1 MAFRHQL
8 ACWICGLALLC
19 TPSLFAQKMNQYDKQ
34 WKKIDSLV
42 NQKGLV
48 KSALEEVNKLYQ
60 TAKKEKQEA
69 QRIKA
74 LVYKL
79 GLEEGQQEDAD
90 NQTIRS
96 METEIAAASGASKA
110 ILQSLLAEKYVNWF
124 QNHRWE
130 LYDRTK
136 LAVSDKKDIA
146 TMTASDIHEKIASLY
161 LSSLKERGLLQQT
174 KLAAFD
180 AIINKGNTRQLR
192 STLFDLLAHRALSY
206 FKSNERDIDKP
217 AYAFEIDNP
226 SYFAPAADFVKLKI
240 EHKDSSA
247 LYLHALQLYQELLRF
262 HLADNTPDAMLDA
275 DLDRLQFVHQYA
287 VMEKKD
293 RLYEDALTTITEQY
307 KDHPASAQALYL
319 LALQHMKTASL
330 YKPLAGNSGLN
341 AIYKDD
347 YVKAAQLCQAA
358 LQQKEESEGRTNC
371 YNLLQQ
377 IKRKELQLHTEKVN
391 LPNLPFRTLVNFR
404 NISKAYLRLV
414 KISDEQLSRLAQG
427 YDDAY
432 WKELMAVPATKNW
445 SQELPATNDYQQH
458 SSEIKVN
465 ELPVGNYLLLASA
478 SSDWTFEQNPLAV
491 QYFYVSAISYINNNN
506 DYFVLNRETGQPLAG
521 ATVQTWWAQYDYS
534 TRTNKRVKGEQKT
547 ADKNGY
553 VELTGRTDNRYGN
566 LQLEISTS
574 NDRLFMNDAPY
585 VYYRDPSVKPAKIS
599 AEQFEKEHAQIF
611 FFTDRS
617 IYRPGQTVYFKA
629 IAVTTDMVT
638 RKSKLYTGI
647 HSKAILHDVNGEE
660 LDSLQITTSEYG
672 SYSGKFVLPQNLL
685 NGEFSIIDSFT
696 GSETSFS
703 VEEYKR
709 PKFQVEYEPL
719 KGSYR
724 VNDSIEVTGTAKA
737 YAGNTI
743 DGAKVEFRIRRNAR
757 FPYPWLYWRYG
768 APASS
773 AMEIAHGTIKT
784 DSDGKFKIRFTA
796 IPDASIDPALDP
808 SFDYAIS
815 ADVTDINGE
824 TRSGSTTVPAAY
836 TALRISLDL
845 INEQSIEADS
855 LKQLRVT
862 TQNTAGNPEPALVN
876 LKISQLRTPARLIRK
891 RFWQQPDLF
900 VIDSAEFI
908 KDFPYDEYQNESD
921 YRSWTTEK
929 VWFNKT
935 DSSNTKNGFN
945 LAGLQLPQGWY
956 AIEASTQDKFGKEV
970 KTISYVQLTQRNAKN
985 LPALQYEWTSGFR
998 PSYKPGET
1006 AHIEIGSSA
1015 DNIFLIQELSKQAE
1029 KSEEEKPVVNTYNY
1043 LQLNGK
1049 QGFDFP
1055 IGESDRGGFGL
1066 NHFFVKHN
1074 RFYSMP
1080 ATVAVPWTNKDLE
1093 ISYETFRDKTLPG
1106 SEEKWKVTIKGWKKD
1121 KVAVEMLASMYDASL
1136 DQFKPHSWQK
1146 PELWPSF
1153 NQSNQWDGRFSFAET
1168 QSKERYFEEHRRYW
1182 SKEFD
1187 QFSVSLTSNQGRRAL
1202 ALSGRIAGVA
1212 ISDASPGSAP
1222 VVEMAKAVPAR
1233 SEDMAYNEIASTNK
1247 DKHLDEVVVT
1257 SVSKKPN
1264 ELANPTSV
1272 QIRKNF
1278 NETAFFFPDLKTDS
1292 AGNIEFGFT
1301 MPEALTQWKFQSL
1314 AHTKDLAFGYSSRT
1328 LVTQKPLMIQ
1338 PNAPRFLREG
1348 DKLELVGKVVNVTD
1362 QEITG
1367 TVQLTLL
1374 NTATNQPVDGWFRN
1388 MYPVQY
1394 FTVAPH
1400 QSSAVKFSVDVPYQY
1415 NSAVSYRFIAEGA
1428 PTDSTQKDI
1437 AKLSDGEEAALPVLS
1452 NSMLVT
1458 ESMPLPMRGNSA
1470 KNFRFEKL
1478 LQSGNSET
1486 LQQHAL
1492 TVEFTT
1498 NPAWYAV
1505 QALPYLMEYPY
1516 ECAEQTFNRYY
1527 ANALATKIAN
1537 ASPKLKA
1544 VFESWKT
1551 SDTAALL
1558 SNLQKN
1564 PELKSILLEETPW
1577 VLDAKNETQQKK
1589 NIALLFNMVRMSSE
1603 LGSALNKLQQLQSEN
1618 GGFVWFKGG
1627 PDDRY
1632 MTQYILTGLGHLS
1645 KLGALPE
1652 SQKNAWND
1660 IIQKAIPYID
1670 ARIKED
1676 YDLLRKH
1683 KANLKQNN
1691 TSYTQI
1697 QYLYMR
1703 SFFTDYPIPGGSF
1716 TAVNYY
1722 RQQCQQYWLQ
1732 QNKYMQG
1739 MIALALHRTGDKKTA
1754 NDIIK
1759 SLGQTALN
1767 NEEMGMYWKE
1777 NAGGYYWHQAP
1788 VETQSLLIEAF
1799 SEISQN
1805 EKTVADLKTWLLKQ
1819 KQTQNWTS
1827 TKATAEACYALLLR
1841 GSDWLNSNPIVEIQ
1855 LGDKK
1860 IPSATEKTEAGTGYF
1875 KKRIEGPFVNP
1886 GMGEISVKIANQPG
1900 QTAPPAWGAV
1910 YWQYFEQLDKIKGAV
1925 TPLQLTKQLFVEK
1938 NTDRGPV
1945 LEAIADNA
1953 YLKVGD
1959 KLKVRV
1965 ELRVDR
1971 DMEYVHMKDMRASGT
1986 EPVNVLSGYK
1996 WQGALGYYESTKDAS
2011 TNFFFSWLPKGTY
2024 VFEYPL
2030 FVQHAGDFSTGVTS
2044 IQCMYA
2050 PEFSSHSEGLRIH
2063 VE

>member
-1 MAFRHQL
+1 MTFRHQL
-8 ACWICGLALLC
+8 ACWLCGLALLC

-48 KSALEEVNKLYQ
+48 KSALEEVNKLSQ
-60 TAKKEKQEA
+60 TAKREEQEA
-69 QRIKA
+69 QIIKA

-90 NQTIRS
+90 NKTIRS
-96 METEIAAASGASKA
+96 MEAEIAATSGAAKS
-110 ILQSLLAEKYVNWF
+110 ILQSLLAEKYFNWL

-146 TMTASDIHEKIASLY
+146 TMTASDIHEKVSALY
-161 LSSLKERGLLQQT
+161 LSSISDRGMLQQT
-174 KLAAFD
+174 KLESFD
-180 AIINKGNTRQLR
+180 AIINKGNTRNLR
-192 STLFDLLAHRALSY
+192 PTLFDLLAHRALSY
-206 FKSNERDIDKP
+206 FKNNERDIEKP

-226 SYFAPAADFVKLKI
+226 AYFAPAEDFVKLKI
-240 EHKDSSA
+240 QHPDSSA
-247 LYLHALQLYQELLRF
+247 LYLHALQLYQDLLRF
-262 HLADNTPDAMLDA
+262 HRADSKPGALLDA

-287 VMEKKD
+287 VMENKE
-293 RLYEDALTTITEQY
+293 RLYEAALTKITEQY
-307 KDHPASAQALYL
+307 KDNPASAQALYL
-319 LALQHMKTASL
+319 LALQHMNKASL
-330 YKPLAGNSGLN
+330 YKPLAGNSGNN
-341 AIYKDD
+341 AIYKED
-347 YVKAAQLCQAA
+347 YIRAAQLCQTA

-371 YNLLQQ
+371 YNLLLQ
-377 IKRKELQLHTEKVN
+377 IQRKELQLQTEKVN
-391 LPNLPFRTLVNFR
+391 LPNLPFRTLVSFR
-404 NISKAYLRLV
+404 NISKAYFRLV
-414 KISDEQLSRLAQG
+414 KITDEQLGKFVQG
-427 YDDAY
+427 YEDAY
-432 WKELMAVPATKNW
+432 WKELLALQATKNW
-445 SQELPATNDYQQH
+445 SQDLPKTNDYQQH
-458 SSEIKVN
+458 STEIKI
-465 ELPVGNYLLLASA
+465 EGLPVGDYILLAGA
-478 SSDWTFEQNPLAV
+478 NNDWTFEQNPLAV
-491 QYFYVSAISYINNNN
+491 QYFYVSGISYINNSNN
-506 DYFVLNRETGQPLAG
+506 YFVLDRESGQPLAG

-534 TRTNKRVKGEQKT
+534 TRTNKRVKGEKKT

-553 VELTGRTDNRYGN
+553 LELTGRTDNRYGN
-566 LQLEISTS
+566 LQLEISTG

-585 VYYRDPSVKPAKIS
+585 VYYRDPSVTPAKIS

-617 IYRPGQTVYFKA
+617 IYRPGQTVFFKA

-660 LDSLQITTSEYG
+660 LDSMQVTTSEYG

-709 PKFQVEYEPL
+709 PKFQVEYEPV

-724 VNDSIEVTGTAKA
+724 VGDSIEVTGTAKA
-737 YAGNTI
+737 YAGNNI
-743 DGAKVEFRIRRNAR
+743 DGAKVEFRVRRNAR

-768 APASS
+768 APSS
-773 AMEIAHGTIKT
+773 NAMEIAHGTIQT
-784 DSDGKFKIRFTA
+784 DVDGKFNIRFKA

-808 SFDYAIS
+808 TFDYSIS

-836 TALRISLDL
+836 TALRIALNV
-845 INEQSIEADS
+845 INEQTLEADS
-855 LKQLRVT
+855 LKQLKVT
-862 TQNTAGNPEPALVN
+862 TQNTAGNPETALVN
-876 LKISQLRTPARLIRK
+876 LKVTQLKAPARLIRK

-900 VIDSAEFI
+900 VIDSASFV

-921 YRSWTTEK
+921 YRSWSTEK
-929 VWFNKT
+929 VWLNKT
-935 DSSNTKNGFN
+935 DSSNSKNGFS

-956 AIEASTQDKFGKEV
+956 AIEASTKDKFWKEV
-970 KTISYVQLTQRNAKN
+970 KTISYIQLSQRNAKN
-985 LPALQYEWTSGFR
+985 LPALQYEWTSGLK
-998 PSYKPGET
+998 PTYEPGET

-1015 DNIFLIQELSKQAE
+1015 DNIYLIQELSKPAE
-1029 KSEEEKPVVNTYNY
+1029 KSDEDKPVLNSFKFI
-1043 LQLNGK
+1043 QLNGK
-1049 QGFDFP
+1049 QAFDFP
-1055 IGESDRGGFGL
+1055 VNESDRGGFGL

-1074 RFYSMP
+1074 RFYSTA
-1080 ATVAVPWTNKDLE
+1080 ATVNVPWTNKDLE

-1106 SEEKWKVTIKGWKKD
+1106 SEEKWKVKIKGWKKD
-1121 KVAVEMLASMYDASL
+1121 KVAAEMLASMYDASL
-1136 DQFKPHSWQK
+1136 DQFKPHTWQT
-1146 PELWPSF
+1146 PGLWPAFSR
-1153 NQSNQWDGRFSFAET
+1153 NSQWDGRFSFAEV
-1168 QSKERYFEEHRRYW
+1168 QSRERYYEEQRKHW
-1182 SKEFD
+1182 AKEFD
-1187 QFSVSLTSNQGRRAL
+1187 QLSVSLSSNQRQLGRI
-1202 ALSGRIAGVA
+1202 LSNRIAGVA
-1212 ISDASPGSAP
+1212 ISEARPGAAP
-1222 VVEMAKAVPAR
+1222 VFEMNKATPPKVMDLGYVEVAAKK
-1233 SEDMAYNEIASTNK
+1233 EDK
-1247 DKHLDEVVVT
+1247 GLDEIVVT
-1257 SVSKKPN
+1257 AIGKKTNDFVNAP
-1264 ELANPTSV
+1264 AV

-1400 QSSAVKFSVDVPYQY
+1400 QSGAVKFSVDVPYLY

-1428 PTDSTQKDI
+1428 PSDTTQKDF
-1437 AKLSDGEEAALPVLS
+1437 AKVSDGEEAALPVLS

-1458 ESMPLPMRGNSA
+1458 ESMPLPMRGNSV

-1527 ANALATKIAN
+1527 ANALATKIVH

-1544 VFESWKT
+1544 VFDSWKT

-1589 NIALLFNMVRMSSE
+1589 NIALLFNMVRMSGE
-1603 LGSALNKLQQLQSEN
+1603 LSSALNKLQQLQSDN

-1652 SQKNAWND
+1652 SQKNAWNE
-1660 IIQKAIPYID
+1660 IIQKAIPYLD
-1670 ARIKED
+1670 ARIKDD

-1703 SFFTDYPIPGGSF
+1703 SFFADYPIPGASF

-1739 MIALALHRTGDKKTA
+1739 MIALALNRTGDKKTA
-1754 NDIIK
+1754 SDIIK

-1777 NAGGYYWHQAP
+1777 NVGGYYWHQAP

-1799 SEISQN
+1799 SEITQN

-1819 KQTQNWTS
+1819 KQTQNWNS
-1827 TKATAEACYALLLR
+1827 TKSTAEACYALLLR
-1841 GSDWLNSNPIVEIQ
+1841 GSDWLNSTPVVEIQ

-1860 IPSATEKTEAGTGYF
+1860 ISSITEKTEAGTGYF

-1910 YWQYFEQLDKIKGAV
+1910 YWQYFEQLDKIKGAA

-1996 WQGALGYYESTKDAS
+1996 WQGGLGYYESTKDAS

-2063 VE
+2063 AE

>member
-1 MAFRHQL
+1 MATRHQL
-8 ACWICGLALLC
+8 AYWLCGMILLC

-60 TAKKEKQEA
+60 IAKKEKQEA
-69 QRIKA
+69 QIIKA

-90 NQTIRS
+90 NKTIRS
-96 METEIAAASGASKA
+96 MEAEISATSGASKA
-110 ILQSLLAEKYVNWF
+110 ILQSLLAEKYFNWL

-136 LAVSDKKDIA
+136 LAASNQKDIT
-146 TMTASDIHEKIASLY
+146 TMTASDIHEKVSSLY
-161 LSSLKERGLLQQT
+161 LSSIADRIMLQQT
-174 KLAAFD
+174 KLEPFD
-180 AIINKGNTRQLR
+180 AIINKGNTRNLR
-192 STLFDLLAHRALSY
+192 PTLFDLLAHRALSY
-206 FKSNERDIDKP
+206 FKNNERDIEKP

-226 SYFAPAADFVKLKI
+226 AYFAPAPDFVKRKI
-240 EHKDSSA
+240 QHQDSSA
-247 LYLHALQLYQELLRF
+247 IYLHALQLYQELLRF
-262 HLADNTPDAMLDA
+262 HMADSNPDALLDA

-287 VMEKKD
+287 VMENKE
-293 RLYEDALTTITEQY
+293 RLYEAALTKITEQY
-307 KDHPASAQALYL
+307 KENPASAQALYL
-319 LALQHMKTASL
+319 LALQEMNKASL
-330 YKPLAGNSGLN
+330 YKPLAGNSGNN
-341 AIYKDD
+341 AIYKEA
-347 YVKAAQLCQAA
+347 YIRAAQLCQTA
-358 LQQKEESEGRTNC
+358 LQQKGESEGRTNC
-371 YNLLQQ
+371 YNLLLQ
-377 IKRKELQLHTEKVN
+377 IQRKELQLQTEKVN
-391 LPNLPFRTLVNFR
+391 LPNLPFRTLVSFR

-414 KISDEQLSRLAQG
+414 KISDEQLGRFVQG

-432 WKELMAVPATKNW
+432 WKELLALPAARNW
-445 SQELPATNDYQQH
+445 SQDLPKTNDYHQH
-458 SSEIKVN
+458 STEIKIDG
-465 ELPVGNYLLLASA
+465 LPVGNYILLAGA
-478 SSDWTFEQNPLAV
+478 NNDWSFEQNPLTV
-491 QYFYVSAISYINNNN
+491 QYFYVSGISYIDNNNQ
-506 DYFVLNRETGQPLAG
+506 YFVLNRETGQPLAG

-534 TRTNKRVKGEQKT
+534 TRTNKRVKGEKKT

-553 VELTGRTDNRYGN
+553 LELVGRTDNRYGN
-566 LQLEISTS
+566 LQLEITNN

-585 VYYRDPSVKPAKIS
+585 VYYRDPSVTPAKIS

-647 HSKAILHDVNGEE
+647 RSKAILHDVNGEE
-660 LDSLQITTSEYG
+660 LDSLQVTTSEYG

-685 NGEFSIIDSFT
+685 NGEFSIIDNFT
-696 GSETSFS
+696 GSATSFS

-724 VNDSIEVTGTAKA
+724 VGDSIEVTGTAKA
-737 YAGNTI
+737 YAGNNI
-743 DGAKVEFRIRRNAR
+743 DGAKVEFRVRRNAR

-768 APASS
+768 APASN
-773 AMEIAHGTIKT
+773 AMEIAHGSIKT
-784 DSDGKFKIRFTA
+784 DADGKFVVRFKA

-808 SFDYAIS
+808 TFDYSIS

-836 TALRISLDL
+836 TALRISLDV

-862 TQNTAGNPEPALVN
+862 TQNTTGNPENALVTIK
-876 LKISQLRTPARLIRK
+876 LSQLRAPARLIRK

-900 VIDSAEFI
+900 VIDSTAFV

-921 YRSWTTEK
+921 YRSWATEK
-929 VWFNKT
+929 IWFNKT
-935 DSSNTKNGFN
+935 DSSNTKNGFS

-956 AIEASTQDKFGKEV
+956 AIEASTKDKFGKEV

-985 LPALQYEWTSGFR
+985 LPSQQYEWTSGLK
-998 PSYKPGET
+998 PSYQPGET
-1006 AHIEIGSSA
+1006 AHIDIGSSA
-1015 DNIFLIQELSKQAE
+1015 DNIYLIQEISKQAE
-1029 KSEEEKPVVNTYNY
+1029 KSDEEKTVVNSYQY

-1055 IGESDRGGFGL
+1055 INESDRGGFGL

-1080 ATVAVPWTNKDLE
+1080 ATVAVPWNNKDLE

-1106 SEEKWKVTIKGWKKD
+1106 SEEKWKVKIKGWKKD
-1121 KVAVEMLASMYDASL
+1121 KVAAEMLASMYDASL
-1136 DQFKPHSWQK
+1136 DQFKPHAWQM
-1146 PELWPSF
+1146 PQLWPTIS
-1153 NQSNQWDGRFSFAET
+1153 QSNQWAGRFSFAEMASR
-1168 QSKERYFEEHRRYW
+1168 QRYYEDQRKHW
-1182 SKEFD
+1182 TKEFD
-1187 QFSVSLTSNQGRRAL
+1187 QLSVSLNSNQRRL
-1202 ALSGRIAGVA
+1202 GQVLSNRVAGVA
-1212 ISDASPGSAP
+1212 ISSGAPGAAP
-1222 VVEMAKAVPAR
+1222 TVEMAKAMPAKL
-1233 SEDMAYNEIASTNK
+1233 EDMAYNEVATNQK
-1247 DKHLDEVVVT
+1247 EKALDEVAVT
-1257 SVSKKPN
+1257 AVSR
-1264 ELANPTSV
+1264 NPGEPVNSAAV

-1314 AHTKDLAFGYSSRT
+1314 AHTKDLAFGYNSKT

-1394 FTVAPH
+1394 FTVAPQ
-1400 QSSAVKFSVDVPYQY
+1400 QSTAVKFSVDVPYLY

-1428 PTDSTQKDI
+1428 PSDTTQKDF
-1437 AKLSDGEEAALPVLS
+1437 AKLSDGEEASLPVLS

-1564 PELKSILLEETPW
+1564 PELKSIMLEETPW

-1589 NIALLFNMVRMSSE
+1589 NIALLFNMVRMSGE
-1603 LGSALNKLQQLQSEN
+1603 LSSALNKLQQLQSEN

-1645 KLGALPE
+1645 KLGAIPAP
-1652 SQKNAWND
+1652 QKNAWND
-1660 IIQKAIPYID
+1660 IIQKAIPYLD
-1670 ARIKED
+1670 ARIKDD
-1676 YDLLRKH
+1676 YDYLLKH
-1683 KANLKQNN
+1683 KVKLTQNN
-1691 TSYTQI
+1691 TGYTQI

-1703 SFFTDYPIPGGSF
+1703 SFFTDNPIPGASF

-1722 RQQCQQYWLQ
+1722 RQQSQQYWLQ

-1754 NDIIK
+1754 TDIIK
-1759 SLGQTALN
+1759 SLGQTAIN
-1767 NEEMGMYWKE
+1767 NEELGMYWKE
-1777 NAGGYYWHQAP
+1777 NIGGYYWHQAP

-1799 SEISQN
+1799 SEITQN

-1819 KQTQNWTS
+1819 KQTQNWNS

-1841 GSDWLNSNPIVEIQ
+1841 GSDWLNSTPVVEIQ

-1860 IPSATEKTEAGTGYF
+1860 ISSATEKTEAGTGYF

-1886 GMGEISVKIANQPG
+1886 GMGEISVKIASQPG
-1900 QTAPPAWGAV
+1900 QTAAPAWGAV
-1910 YWQYFEQLDKIKGAV
+1910 YWQYFEQLDKITGAA

-1945 LEAIADNA
+1945 LEPLADNA

-1996 WQGALGYYESTKDAS
+1996 WQGGLGYYESTRDAS

-2063 VE
+2063 AE